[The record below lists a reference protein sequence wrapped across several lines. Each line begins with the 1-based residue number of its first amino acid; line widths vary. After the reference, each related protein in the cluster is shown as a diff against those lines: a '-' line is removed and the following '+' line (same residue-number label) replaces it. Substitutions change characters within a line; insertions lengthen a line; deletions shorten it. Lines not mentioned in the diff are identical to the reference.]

1 MKKILM
7 LLFAVSLV
15 LGMTGVASALTL
27 SSVEGAWTGAVGGS
41 NVNYPTDVYVTYG
54 NHSEDQVR
62 WGVPASSAG
71 QSGLGFT
78 GIAPPSSTF
87 GIGDAFEIGQL
98 QHFNTPING
107 GTGVSAVDLTIT
119 LDFTNPAGL
128 NDSFLFNFTVNETPN
143 NTGTSPADD
152 DFIFFP
158 SSFPDQTFNIGG
170 VEYTLELLGFGV
182 SADSLVDQFQSPEG
196 GTNST
201 LLWAKITTP
210 PSVPEPGTML
220 LFGLGLLGLVGFRR
234 KFKK

>member
-15 LGMTGVASALTL
+15 LGMMGVASALTL
-27 SSVEGAWTGAVGGS
+27 SSVEGAWSNPIGGS
-41 NVNYPTDVYVTYG
+41 NINYYYNVGIAYG
-54 NHSEDQVR
+54 NGNEVQIK
-62 WGVPASSAG
+62 WGDPATSAG

-78 GIAPPSSTF
+78 GIAPPASVF

-98 QHFNTPING
+98 RHFNNPIYNA
-107 GTGVSAVDLTIT
+107 VSAVDLTIS
-119 LDFTNPAGL
+119 LSFSDPAGL
-128 NDSFLFNFTVNETPN
+128 NDSFLFNFTVDETPN
-143 NTGTSPADD
+143 TTGGSPGDD
-152 DFIFFP
+152 DFIYFP
-158 SSFPDQTFNIGG
+158 SGFADETFNIGG
-170 VEYTLELLGFGV
+170 VEYTLELLGFGA